1 MSTIEGMSEWE
12 IAEAEAMQAEVE
24 AELQARRDY
33 VSALRMMANVVEAN
47 PSVVVPYHGTAIIR
61 VEDVEQL
68 RREVKAYGG
77 KWDKDPDDSSY
88 VLRRKLAYG
97 LELYIYSDR
106 EKVCKRVV
114 VGKERVPETVIPA
127 KPEQVVPA
135 HEKEIVEWHCPQV
148 MKEG

>member
-47 PSVVVPYHGTAIIR
+47 PSVVVPYHGMAIIR

-68 RREVKAYGG
+68 RREVAGS
-77 KWDKDPDDSSY
+77 P
-88 VLRRKLAYG
+88 AQ
-97 LELYIYSDR
+97 E
-106 EKVCKRVV
+106 EK
-114 VGKERVPETVIPA
+114 
-127 KPEQVVPA
+127 
-135 HEKEIVEWHCPQV
+135 
-148 MKEG
+148 